1 MINEL
6 LNNKTTVE
14 DLKKILN
21 NNWRN
26 GYTIPSARLY
36 PFQWNWDAG
45 FIAIALSYI
54 DEDRAMEEVSS
65 MFKAQWKNGMLPHI
79 AFHQLNDNYFP
90 GPEVWKTDQLQFSSQ
105 EVSST
110 GITQPPVFGFVLLR
124 MHSMMQSNPKWNAC
138 LLDIFPKVLAFHRY
152 LYTHRDPNNEGLVY
166 IQHNWESGTDNSP
179 LWDHI
184 FDSMDVSTARDVSHL
199 RKDNKLVDESERP
212 TNENYKRYINLIDR
226 FVACDY
232 DDSIIAQTSPFLVQD
247 VLFNSMLVKSNY
259 GLIELGKYL
268 NQDISE
274 IESWNTKTIES
285 INAKFW
291 NPGTGFYYAYD
302 LRANKSIPIKVS
314 SGFMPLFAGI
324 CSSDQANLLVSHLTT
339 SFAKNENWYLCASC
353 AFDEPAFN
361 PLKYWRGPVWIN
373 VNWMLYHGLE
383 RYGFIDLAD
392 RVKKDSMKLIENE
405 GSFEYFDP
413 RPNGEAQEKRG
424 IGADL
429 FSWSAA
435 LYLDFIYNPSIC

>member
-1 MINEL
+1 MIDEL
-6 LNNKTTVE
+6 LHNKTTVE
-14 DLKKILN
+14 DLKKVLN
-21 NNWRN
+21 NNWRD

-54 DEDRAMEEVSS
+54 DADRAMQEVTS

-79 AFHQLNDNYFP
+79 AFHQLNENYFP
-90 GPEVWKTDQLQFSSQ
+90 GPEVWKTDQLEISSQ

-110 GITQPPVFGFVLLR
+110 GITQPPVFGFVLQR
-124 MHSMMQSNPKWNAC
+124 MHSILKLNKNWDAFLNDMY
-138 LLDIFPKVLAFHRY
+138 PKVLAFHRY
-152 LYTHRDPNNEGLVY
+152 LYTCRDPENEGLVY

-184 FDSMDVSTARDVSHL
+184 FDSMDVSNARDVAHL
-199 RKDNKLVDESERP
+199 RKDNKMVDESERP

-226 FVACDY
+226 FVACNYQDE
-232 DDSIIAQTSPFLVQD
+232 IIAKESPFLVQD

-268 NQDISE
+268 NKDTSE
-274 IESWNTKTIES
+274 LENWNAKTIES
-285 INAKFW
+285 INSKFW
-291 NPGTGFYYAYD
+291 DSVTGFYYAYD
-302 LRANKSIPIKVS
+302 LRAKKTIPIKVS

-324 CSSDQANLLVSHLTT
+324 CSSDQAASLVNHLTT

-353 AFDEPAFN
+353 AYDEPAFN

-383 RYGFIDLAD
+383 RYGFIVLAD
-392 RVKKDSMKLIENE
+392 RVRKDSMTLIENE

-413 RPNGEAQEKRG
+413 RPNGEAQLKRG